1 MNQHI
6 NQHMTNTRSQNLL
19 HLEESGLE
27 DASKNPVDD
36 LKEWDDAES
45 KAEAKEPSEGGNE
58 VHRTHSDA
66 SLKL

>member
-1 MNQHI
+1 MKL
-6 NQHMTNTRSQNLL
+6 TSVL

-45 KAEAKEPSEGGNE
+45 KAKSKEPSKGGNE